1 MRIPSILIRSALAL
15 AAALALAG
23 PAPAGAQRL
32 ATTIGDPV
40 EYRVDLPPEWDTEEE
55 DGTLMAVSKDQDFA
69 ILIVAMDILADQE
82 DPLPM
87 SEADQRRFYT
97 TMLMAS
103 DSLLLN
109 LIGPL
114 MRHQS
119 DMPLTDVEQELGTLG
134 GERAAVL
141 FARTEVDG
149 GSAGSIRKLWT
160 PEATSR
166 RTSIGRAPAY
176 TPPSWGITPRRG
188 ISAARSRRGSRDCST
203 CRPTTRPPRSARP

>member
-149 GSAGSIRKLWT
+149 EEGWFRFHVTVKDGVLYMLGFMG
-160 PEATSR
+160 PGEFD
-166 RTSIGRAPAY
+166 PAREPLMNRVHESFVLADV
-176 TPPSWGITPRRG
+176 PPPLPRRKG
-188 ISAARSRRGSRDCST
+188 
-203 CRPTTRPPRSARP
+203 